1 MVVLEATGVQKRIK
15 DIPLVGA
22 ELKTLLG
29 HLPNH
34 EKLLVSSSY
43 VWALCKAF
51 EACPIMGLDFD
62 SELAL

>member
-1 MVVLEATGVQKRIK
+1 M
-15 DIPLVGA
+15 
-22 ELKTLLG
+22 KTLLV

-51 EACPIMGLDFD
+51 GACPIMGLNFD